1 MTALTTRLPVS
12 PRMDARSTVPGVKNR
27 VAPPIVAAIDGS
39 RVGRHA
45 GDAAVRLAVESDAPL
60 TFVYVR
66 RGPAGFFGTPVFERR
81 LTRKMAEARRVIDR
95 AVCHA
100 ARAGIEAEGEILE
113 GSPRKRI
120 VEFANDRSARLIVV
134 GSRRHR
140 LGRSVSRAVVRAAR
154 RPVLVARQGQLDYG
168 LARLFAAD
176 EGAQTLMLL
185 ATGGA
190 AVEARA
196 QAGYSGRLVG
206 ALTVGASDELET
218 VLKDLIADHAPT
230 GALEREL
237 VAGRSQ

>member
-1 MTALTTRLPVS
+1 
-12 PRMDARSTVPGVKNR
+12 MDARSTVPGVKNR

-154 RPVLVARQGQLDYG
+154 RLVLVARQLDYG